1 MADSPATTATRSSY
15 DEALARVMGLAN
27 FERSLQSPSHS
38 SFHLERMGL
47 LMERLGNPH
56 LAVPA
61 IHVAGT
67 KGKGSTAAMITSML
81 TAQGYTVGLYTSP
94 HLHRTV
100 ERIRVGL
107 DPIAPDDFAAL
118 VDDMWPTVKA
128 VGTGPYSEVTFFEML
143 TAMAFVWFARLG
155 ADFQV
160 VEVGLGGRLDAT
172 NVVAPKVCAIT
183 HISLDHVKTLG
194 DTVELIA
201 GEKAGIIKQGVPV
214 VVAPQSEEALEVF
227 RQVAA
232 QRSATLIHVGA
243 EKAWR
248 VLNSDLSG
256 QGFELE
262 GRGGVR
268 TLRVPLLGAHQ
279 MENAATAVT
288 VVETLSDNAWDISDD
303 AISQGLETVDWPARM
318 QTFSR
323 DGRLVV
329 ADGAHNAHS
338 ARRLVEALR
347 GHFDCSRVVLVFGAL
362 RGHNHADMLRELGTL
377 SPLVLAVRSRDPRA
391 LESSVIGE
399 AARNIGLPVALESD
413 SVGLAARR
421 AMELAGEGGLVVAA
435 GSLTVAAEAIEEM
448 EGIEPE
454 LYPYLE
460 RAASV

>member
-1 MADSPATTATRSSY
+1 MADSPAISATRSSY
-15 DEALARVMGLAN
+15 AEALARVMGLAN

-56 LAVPA
+56 LAVPTV
-61 IHVAGT
+61 HVAGT
-67 KGKGSTAAMITSML
+67 KGKGSTAAMVTSIL
-81 TAQGYTVGLYTSP
+81 AAQGYTVGLYTSP

-107 DPIAPDDFAAL
+107 EPIDPDDFAAL
-118 VDDMWPTVKA
+118 VDDMWPTVES
-128 VGTGPYSEVTFFEML
+128 VGTGPYAEVTFFEML

-172 NVVAPKVCAIT
+172 NVVAPRLCAIT
-183 HISLDHVKTLG
+183 HISLDHVRTLG

-201 GEKAGIIKQGVPV
+201 GEKAGIIKRGVPV
-214 VVAPQSEEALEVF
+214 VVAPQSEEALGVF

-232 QRSATLIHVGA
+232 ERSAPLIDVGS
-243 EKAWR
+243 EKTWR
-248 VLNSDLSG
+248 RLSCDLTG
-256 QGFELE
+256 QRFELE
-262 GRGGVR
+262 GSSDVR
-268 TLRVPLLGAHQ
+268 TLQVPLLGAHQ
-279 MENAATAVT
+279 MENSATAVT
-288 VVETLSDNAWDISDD
+288 AVEALSGSGVPISDD
-303 AISQGLETVDWPARM
+303 AIVWGLETVEWPARM

-323 DGRLVV
+323 NGRIVV

-338 ARRLVEALR
+338 VRRLVEAIR
-347 GHFDCSRVVLVFGAL
+347 EQFDFSRVVLLFGAL
-362 RGHNHADMLRELGTL
+362 RSHSHSDMLRELGTL

-391 LESSVIGE
+391 LDSGVIAE
-399 AARNIGLPVALESD
+399 AARGMGLTVALESD
-413 SVGLAARR
+413 SVGAAARR
-421 AMELAGEGGLVVAA
+421 GMELAGEGGLVVAA
-435 GSLTVAAEAIEEM
+435 GSLTVAAEVIEEM

-460 RAASV
+460 RPAKV

>member
-67 KGKGSTAAMITSML
+67 KGKGSTAAMTTSIL

-107 DPIAPDDFAAL
+107 EPIAPGDFAAL
-118 VDDMWPTVKA
+118 VDDMWPA
-128 VGTGPYSEVTFFEML
+128 VESAGNGPYSEVTFFEMM
-143 TAMAFVWFARLG
+143 TAMAFVWFARLE

-172 NVVAPKVCAIT
+172 NVVAPEICAIT
-183 HISLDHVKTLG
+183 HISLDHVRTLG
-194 DTVELIA
+194 DTIELIA
-201 GEKAGIIKQGVPV
+201 GEKAGIIKPGVPV
-214 VVAPQSEEALEVF
+214 VVAPQSDEALGVF

-232 QRSATLIHVGA
+232 ERSAPLVDVASRKT
-243 EKAWR
+243 WR
-248 VLNSDLSG
+248 HLGSDLTA
-256 QGFELE
+256 QRFELQ
-262 GRGGVR
+262 GRGGLR
-268 TLRVPLLGAHQ
+268 TLQVPLLGAHQ

-288 VVETLSDNAWDISDD
+288 VAETLSDRGVAISDD
-303 AISQGLETVDWPARM
+303 AISRGLETVEWSARM

-323 DGRLVV
+323 SGRLVV

-338 ARRLVEALR
+338 VRRLVEAIR
-347 GHFDCSRVVLVFGAL
+347 EHFDCSRVVLVFGAL
-362 RGHNHADMLRELGTL
+362 RGHSHSDMLRELATL
-377 SPLVLAVRSRDPRA
+377 SPLALAVRSRDPRA
-391 LESSVIGE
+391 LESSVIAE
-399 AARNIGLPVALESD
+399 AARAVGLTVALQSD
-413 SVGLAARR
+413 NVGVAARR
-421 AMELAGEGGLVVAA
+421 AMQLVGEGGLVVAA
-435 GSLTVAAEAIEEM
+435 GSLTVAAETIEEM

-460 RAASV
+460 RPASV

>member
-27 FERSLQSPSHS
+27 FERSLQSPGHS

-107 DPIAPDDFAAL
+107 EPIAPDDFAAL
-118 VDDMWPTVKA
+118 VEDMWPTVEA
-128 VGTGPYSEVTFFEML
+128 VGTGPYSEITFFEML
-143 TAMAFVWFARLG
+143 TAMAFVWFARQR

-172 NVVAPKVCAIT
+172 NVVAPEVCAIT
-183 HISLDHVKTLG
+183 HISLDHVRTLG
-194 DTVELIA
+194 DTIELIA
-201 GEKAGIIKQGVPV
+201 GEKAGIIKRGVPV
-214 VVAPQSEEALEVF
+214 VVAPQSAEALGVF

-232 QRSATLIHVGA
+232 ERGAPLIDVA
-243 EKAWR
+243 SRKTWR
-248 VLNSDLSG
+248 RLGSDLSG
-256 QGFELE
+256 QRFDLYGH
-262 GRGGVR
+262 GGVR
-268 TLRVPLLGAHQ
+268 TVRTPLLGFHQ

-288 VVETLSDNAWDISDD
+288 VVETLADRGVAISDD
-303 AISQGLETVDWPARM
+303 AVSRGLETVDWPARM

-347 GHFDCSRVVLVFGAL
+347 GHFDLGRMVLIFGAL
-362 RGHNHADMLRELGTL
+362 RGHNHSDMLRELGTL

-391 LESSVIGE
+391 LESGAIAE
-399 AARNIGLPVALESD
+399 AAGDLGLSVALESD
-413 SVGLAARR
+413 DVGAATRR
-421 AMELAGEGGLVVAA
+421 GLELAGEGGLVVAA

>member
-107 DPIAPDDFAAL
+107 EPIAPDDFAAL
-118 VDDMWPTVKA
+118 VDDMWPTVEA

-172 NVVAPKVCAIT
+172 NVVAPEICAIT

-227 RQVAA
+227 QQVAA
-232 QRSATLIHVGA
+232 QRSAPLIRVGS

-248 VLNSDLSG
+248 GLSSDLSG

-303 AISQGLETVDWPARM
+303 AHIAGAG
-318 QTFSR
+318 
-323 DGRLVV
+323 DGRV
-329 ADGAHNAHS
+329 AGQD
-338 ARRLVEALR
+338 
-347 GHFDCSRVVLVFGAL
+347 
-362 RGHNHADMLRELGTL
+362 ADL
-377 SPLVLAVRSRDPRA
+377 
-391 LESSVIGE
+391 
-399 AARNIGLPVALESD
+399 LP
-413 SVGLAARR
+413 RR
-421 AMELAGEGGLVVAA
+421 AHRRGRR
-435 GSLTVAAEAIEEM
+435 
-448 EGIEPE
+448 
-454 LYPYLE
+454 
-460 RAASV
+460 RAQRPLGP

>member
-107 DPIAPDDFAAL
+107 EPIAPDDFAAL
-118 VDDMWPTVKA
+118 VEDMWPTVEA

-172 NVVAPKVCAIT
+172 NVVAPKICAIT

-232 QRSATLIHVGA
+232 QRSAPLIHVGA

-248 VLNSDLSG
+248 GLSSDLSG

-303 AISQGLETVDWPARM
+303 AISRGLETVEWQARM

-323 DGRLVV
+323 DGRTVV

-347 GHFDCSRVVLVFGAL
+347 DHFDLGRMVLIFGAL
-362 RGHNHADMLRELGTL
+362 RGHNHTDMLRELGTL

-399 AARNIGLPVALESD
+399 AARSIGLPVALESD
-413 SVGLAARR
+413 NVGLAARR

>member
-1 MADSPATTATRSSY
+1 MADSTTVAATRSSY
-15 DEALARVMGLAN
+15 AEALARVMGLAN
-27 FERSLQSPSHS
+27 FERSLQSPIHS

-107 DPIAPDDFAAL
+107 EPIAPDDFAAL
-118 VDDMWPTVKA
+118 VDDMWPTVEA

-143 TAMAFVWFARLG
+143 TAMAFVWFERVG

-172 NVVAPKVCAIT
+172 NVVAPDLCAIT
-183 HISLDHVKTLG
+183 HISLDHVRTLG
-194 DTVELIA
+194 DTVKLIA

-214 VVAPQSEEALEVF
+214 VVAPQSEEALGVF

-232 QRSATLIHVGA
+232 ERSAPLIDVES
-243 EKAWR
+243 EKTWR
-248 VLNSDLSG
+248 RLSTDLTG
-256 QGFELE
+256 QRFDLE
-262 GRGGVR
+262 GRCGVR
-268 TLRVPLLGAHQ
+268 TLQVPLLGSHQ

-288 VVETLSDNAWDISDD
+288 VVETLSDGGVAVSDD
-303 AISQGLETVDWPARM
+303 AISRGLETVEWPARM

-323 DGRLVV
+323 DGRTVV

-338 ARRLVEALR
+338 VRRLVEALR
-347 GHFDCSRVVLVFGAL
+347 EHFDCGRVVLIFGAL
-362 RGHNHADMLRELGTL
+362 RGHNHSDMLRELGTL

-391 LESSVIGE
+391 LESGVIAP
-399 AARNIGLPVALESD
+399 AARAAGLTVALESD
-413 SVGLAARR
+413 NVGLAVRR
-421 AMELAGEGGLVVAA
+421 AMELGGEGGLVVAA

-454 LYPYLE
+454 LYPYLG
-460 RAASV
+460 RAAGV